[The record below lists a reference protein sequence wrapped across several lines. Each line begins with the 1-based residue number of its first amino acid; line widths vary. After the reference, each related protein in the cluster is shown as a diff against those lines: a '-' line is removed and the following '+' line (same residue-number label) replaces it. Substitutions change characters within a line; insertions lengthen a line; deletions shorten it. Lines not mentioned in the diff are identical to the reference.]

1 MNKYVSGMKRI
12 TASAELTE
20 GIVKK
25 VVQEQAM
32 PYTGKSGSGI
42 RYSQRPTVSVIAG
55 ILICI
60 SLLGLFQVWSSGHS
74 QPGQQPYLSEIFAVT
89 VYAANGEPQEVHPE
103 VNFPIG
109 DYRMTNSRSPGFPI
123 EITADGAD
131 EIRLQTTEGNFLRW
145 TPPDYVVHELGKQAA
160 IASGDMIYWSPL
172 YSSEQE
178 SELTLTAYS
187 NEAEIGRAVIL
198 IQADKSGIYTGILV
212 GDEQQQR

>member
-1 MNKYVSGMKRI
+1 MKRI

-32 PYTGKSGSGI
+32 PSTGKSAFGR
-42 RYSQRPTVSVIAG
+42 RYSLRPTVSIITG
-55 ILICI
+55 TLIFI
-60 SLLGLFQVWSSGHS
+60 SLLSLFLVYSNGQS
-74 QPGQQPYLSEIFAVT
+74 QPGQRPFFSDIFAVT
-89 VYAANGEPQEVHPE
+89 VYAANGEPQEVQPE
-103 VNFPIG
+103 VYFPIG
-109 DYRMTNSRSPGFPI
+109 DYRVTNSRSPGFPI
-123 EITADGAD
+123 QITADGAD